1 VSTVRRTRF
10 SGLSLT
16 FPRLLS
22 RLFSHSKSPFSTS
35 RNLPKLRPLASD
47 YPLYFAF
54 VGYRLR
60 NRYKWAI
67 TCHHVS
73 GTDRVVCARLHSN
86 PNLNSDEHLVQL
98 SSYPRIELRRFSFSL
113 PGLPI
118 QVIREN
124 SEMYPHSAGALRH
137 SVAGTVLEM
146 SDERST

>member
-1 VSTVRRTRF
+1 MSTVRRTRF
-10 SGLSLT
+10 SGLCLT

-60 NRYKWAI
+60 NSYKWAI
-67 TCHHVS
+67 TCYHVS
-73 GTDRVVCARLHSN
+73 GTDRVVCARPHSN
-86 PNLNSDEHLVQL
+86 PNLNSDEHLVQFRVTRELNCVDSL
-98 SSYPRIELRRFSFSL
+98 SHCLVCQFRF
-113 PGLPI
+113 
-118 QVIREN
+118 IREN